1 MSRERIRFRIFR
13 FMISIA
19 LRLDF
24 VEFLW
29 ISPIYSISLKV
40 GENLFNAK
48 LFSLT
53 EYPFRIEFERILWNC
68 GRVALF
74 DAPRATTTL
83 PRAPLS
89 PQDNGVLF
97 LRM

>member
-1 MSRERIRFRIFR
+1 
-13 FMISIA
+13 MISIA

-40 GENLFNAK
+40 GENRFNAK